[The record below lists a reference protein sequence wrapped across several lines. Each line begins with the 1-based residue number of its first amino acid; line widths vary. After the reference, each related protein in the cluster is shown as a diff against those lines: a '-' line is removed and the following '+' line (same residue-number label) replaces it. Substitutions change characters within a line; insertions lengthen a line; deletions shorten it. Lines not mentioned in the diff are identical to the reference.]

1 MTYYLKSKPNPAG
14 AYPPPQTHP
23 APNTIPIRQDQRDMV
38 IQYNGFVKVSVK
50 TDKAGAV
57 SYTVTPNTKAWE
69 AWKKEQEALPPPKV
83 PPTVE
88 ELEAKIKALTETNQ
102 MLEDCLVEMAGVVY
116 A

>member
-1 MTYYLKSKPNPAG
+1 MVYLVNAPNESG
-14 AYPPPQTHP
+14 AYPPPQAHP
-23 APNTIPIRQDQRDMV
+23 APNTIPIDESQRDIV
-38 IQYNGFVKVSVK
+38 IQYNGFVSVSAK
-50 TDKAGAV
+50 TDETGAT
-57 SYTVTPNTKAWE
+57 SYTIAPNTKAWE
-69 AWKKEQEALPPPKV
+69 AWKKEQEALPPPKE